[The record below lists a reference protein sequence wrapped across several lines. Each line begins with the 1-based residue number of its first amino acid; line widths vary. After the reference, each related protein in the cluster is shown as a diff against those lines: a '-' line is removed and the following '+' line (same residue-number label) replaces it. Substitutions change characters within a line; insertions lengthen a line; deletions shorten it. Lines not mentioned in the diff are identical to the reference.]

1 MTYPVKNPVEVH
13 RIAGVVTEHARMY
26 GNLSGLENLLF
37 YGKMFG
43 LSPTQSKERAVQLLA
58 QLELIDAQD
67 RDLSNY
73 STGMR
78 QRLSL
83 ARAMM
88 HKPKILFLDEP
99 TSALDPE
106 SALSVNRI
114 IKDLARNEGV
124 TILYNGRTKRGR
136 NSRHC

>member
-1 MTYPVKNPVEVH
+1 
-13 RIAGVVTEHARMY
+13 MY